1 MAAVTYPIIG
11 NIMYIKM
18 KIFEASCAQKEKPPV
33 YSTILQPVAIY

>member
-18 KIFEASCAQKEKPPV
+18 KIFEASCARKENI
-33 YSTILQPVAIY
+33 SA